1 MIDRKEFG
9 KKKKLMEE
17 KVKLKLISKYPH
29 IHQLYETGELTL
41 KQAYDGAQS
50 EMLGVETFKSKGTK
64 KFITHSTKIKNSK
77 SESPYPYSKHPLIE
91 SSVFN
96 CEYEELLKM
105 DFKRFKNFS
114 LDLRKELL
122 RVWNEEGIPPTIGKN
137 RNEIIQDFKKLKEQ
151 KISSLYLDGDSAYE
165 FVLHNNYRF
174 GSSCNQFT
182 SALQKTKI
190 DGKSLYDILSNKEY
204 ELKWMRILTRNL
216 KQDYSYEFSKRIL
229 NENELEKWKNE
240 GWSFLPQK
248 KSPIDNIIY
257 SKKDLKKLVKDG
269 FLKQYHIENLGVLFD
284 SETEFNIRRYK
295 SSTKIFS
302 HIIHLI
308 RIGFSNTP
316 TNFNPLVA
324 RTIYE
329 KFLDEKSSH
338 TVYDSSVGW
347 GGRFLG
353 AMISNRKIKY
363 LGVDV
368 NSNLFSPHNTFD
380 SISNFLDSELGIKSD
395 YSIKKMSS
403 VNYRE
408 TEEYKKYKGKCSMI
422 LTSPPY
428 FAKEEY
434 SEDSEQSYL
443 HFSNYRD
450 WLGTFLFNTFK
461 IAFEMIKE
469 DGYCLVNISDV
480 SIKNKN
486 FELELDTINV
496 LEKIGWKYQ
505 FQIGMKMNRFIGL
518 STENIVN
525 RVYDENKETYI
536 KVEPVLVFKKE

>member
-1 MIDRKEFG
+1 MKKEQSNI
-9 KKKKLMEE
+9 KKKLEE
-17 KVKLKLISKYPH
+17 KIKLRLIEKYPH
-29 IHQLYETGELTL
+29 IHKLYLDGEITL
-41 KQAYDGAQS
+41 KQAYDGSQS

-64 KFITHSTKIKNSK
+64 KFITHSTKIKDSK
-77 SESPYPYSKHPLIE
+77 SESPYPYPKHPLIE

-105 DFKRFKNFS
+105 NFKRFKSFS

-122 RVWNEEGIPPTIGKN
+122 QIWNEEGIPPTIGKN

-151 KISSLYLDGDSAYE
+151 KTSFLYLDGDSAYE
-165 FVLHNNYRF
+165 YVLHNNYRF

-190 DGKSLYDILSNKEY
+190 EGKSLWDILSNKEY

-229 NENELEKWKNE
+229 NENELQKWKDE

-269 FLKQYHIENLGVLFD
+269 FIKQYHIDNLGVLFD

-295 SSTKIFS
+295 SSTKIFT

-329 KFLDEKSSH
+329 KFLDDKSSH
-338 TVYDSSVGW
+338 IVYDSSVGW

-380 SISNFLDSELGIKSD
+380 SISSFLDAELGIKSD

-408 TEEYKKYKGKCSMI
+408 TDEYKKYKGKCSMI

-434 SEDSEQSYL
+434 SDDLEQSYL
-443 HFSNYRD
+443 HFSNYKD
-450 WLGTFLFNTFK
+450 WLGNFLFNTFK
-461 IAFEMIKE
+461 IGFEMVK
-469 DGYCLVNISDV
+469 DGGYCLVNISDV
-480 SIKNKN
+480 SIKNKQ
-486 FELELDTINV
+486 FELELDTINM
-496 LEKIGWKYQ
+496 LEKIGWKYE

-525 RVYDENKETYI
+525 RVYDENKETYM

>member
-1 MIDRKEFG
+1 MSKEQSNI
-9 KKKKLMEE
+9 KKKLEE
-17 KVKLKLISKYPH
+17 KIKLKLIIKYPH
-29 IHQLYETGELTL
+29 IHKLYLDGEITL
-41 KQAYDGAQS
+41 KQAYDGSQS

-64 KFITHSTKIKNSK
+64 KFITHSTKIKDSK
-77 SESPYPYSKHPLIE
+77 SESPYPFSKHPLIE

-96 CEYEELLKM
+96 CEYEEVLKM
-105 DFKRFKNFS
+105 NFNGFKEFS
-114 LDLRKELL
+114 LNLRKELL
-122 RVWNEEGIPPTIGKN
+122 RIWKEENTPPYIGKN
-137 RNEIIQDFKKLKEQ
+137 RNEIIEDFKKLKEHET
-151 KISSLYLDGDSAYE
+151 STLFLDGDSSYE
-165 FVLHNNYRF
+165 YVIHNNYRF

-190 DGKSLYDILSNKEY
+190 EGKSLWDILSNKEY
-204 ELKWMRILTRNL
+204 ELRWMRILTRNL

-229 NENELEKWKNE
+229 NENELQKWKDE

-248 KSPIDNIIY
+248 KSPIDDIVY

-284 SETEFNIRRYK
+284 TETEFNIRRYK
-295 SSTKIFS
+295 SSTKIFT

-316 TNFNPLVA
+316 TNFNPMVA

-329 KFLDEKSSH
+329 KFLDDKSSH
-338 TVYDSSVGW
+338 IVYDSSVGW

-380 SISNFLDSELGIKSD
+380 SISSFLDTELGIKSD

-450 WLGTFLFNTFK
+450 WLGTFLFTTFK
-461 IAFEMIKE
+461 IGFEMVK
-469 DGYCLVNISDV
+469 DGGYCLVNISDI
-480 SIKNKN
+480 SIKNKH

-496 LEKIGWKYQ
+496 LEEIGWKYQ
-505 FQIGMKMNRFIGL
+505 FQVGMKMNRFIGL
-518 STENIVN
+518 DAKKIVN
-525 RVYDENKETYI
+525 RVYDEKKDSYI

>member
-1 MIDRKEFG
+1 MSKEQSNI
-9 KKKKLMEE
+9 KKKLEE
-17 KVKLKLISKYPH
+17 KIKLKLIIKYPH
-29 IHQLYETGELTL
+29 IHKLYLDGEITL
-41 KQAYDGAQS
+41 KQAYDGSQS

-64 KFITHSTKIKNSK
+64 KFITHSTKIKDSK
-77 SESPYPYSKHPLIE
+77 SESPYPFSKHPLVE

-105 DFKRFKNFS
+105 DFKSFKSFS

-122 RVWNEEGIPPTIGKN
+122 RIWEEDNTPPYIGKN
-137 RNEIIQDFKKLKEQ
+137 RTEIIEDFKKLKEHET
-151 KISSLYLDGDSAYE
+151 STLFLDGDSSYE
-165 FVLHNNYRF
+165 YVIHNNYRF

-190 DGKSLYDILSNKEY
+190 EGKSLWDILSNKEY
-204 ELKWMRILTRNL
+204 ELRWMRILTRNL

-229 NENELEKWKNE
+229 NENELQKWKDE

-248 KSPIDNIIY
+248 KSPIDDIVY

-269 FLKQYHIENLGVLFD
+269 FLKQYHIGNLGVLFD
-284 SETEFNIRRYK
+284 TETEFNIRRYK
-295 SSTKIFS
+295 SSTKIFT

-308 RIGFSNTP
+308 RSGFSNTP
-316 TNFNPLVA
+316 TNFNPMVA

-329 KFLDEKSSH
+329 KFLDDKSSH
-338 TVYDSSVGW
+338 IVYDSSVGW

-368 NSNLFSPHNTFD
+368 NSHLFEPHNTFD
-380 SISNFLDSELGIKSD
+380 SISNFLDTELGIKSD
-395 YSIKKMSS
+395 YSIKKLSS

-434 SEDSEQSYL
+434 SDDLEQSYL
-443 HFSNYRD
+443 HFSNYKD
-450 WLGTFLFNTFK
+450 WLGNFLFNTFK
-461 IAFEMIKE
+461 IGFEMVK
-469 DGYCLVNISDV
+469 DGGYCLVNISDI
-480 SIKNKN
+480 SIKNKH
-486 FELELDTINV
+486 FELELDTINA
-496 LEKIGWKYQ
+496 LEEIGWKYE
-505 FQIGMKMNRFIGL
+505 FQIGMKMTRFIGL

-525 RVYDENKETYI
+525 RVYDENKETYM

>member
-1 MIDRKEFG
+1 MD
-9 KKKKLMEE
+9 
-17 KVKLKLISKYPH
+17 
-29 IHQLYETGELTL
+29 GEITL
-41 KQAYDGAQS
+41 KQAYDGSQS

-64 KFITHSTKIKNSK
+64 KFITHSTKIKDSK
-77 SESPYPYSKHPLIE
+77 SESPYPFSKHPLVE

-105 DFKRFKNFS
+105 DFKSFKSFS

-122 RVWNEEGIPPTIGKN
+122 RIWEEDNTPPYIGKN
-137 RNEIIQDFKKLKEQ
+137 RTEIIEDFKKLKEHET
-151 KISSLYLDGDSAYE
+151 STLFLDGDSSYE
-165 FVLHNNYRF
+165 YVIHNNYRF

-190 DGKSLYDILSNKEY
+190 EGKSLWDILSNKEY
-204 ELKWMRILTRNL
+204 ELRWMRILTRNL

-229 NENELEKWKNE
+229 NENELQKWKDE

-248 KSPIDNIIY
+248 KSPIDDIVY

-269 FLKQYHIENLGVLFD
+269 FLKQYHIGNLGVLFD
-284 SETEFNIRRYK
+284 TETEFNIRRYK
-295 SSTKIFS
+295 SSTKIFT

-316 TNFNPLVA
+316 TNFNPMVA

-329 KFLDEKSSH
+329 KFLDDKSSH
-338 TVYDSSVGW
+338 IVYDSSVGW

-450 WLGTFLFNTFK
+450 WLGTFLFTTFK
-461 IAFEMIKE
+461 IGFEMVKDE
-469 DGYCLVNISDV
+469 GYCLVNISDI
-480 SIKNKN
+480 SIKNKH

-496 LEKIGWKYQ
+496 LEEIGWKYQ
-505 FQIGMKMNRFIGL
+505 FQVGMKMNRFIGL
-518 STENIVN
+518 DAEKIVN
-525 RVYDENKETYI
+525 RVYDEKKDSYI

>member
-1 MIDRKEFG
+1 MKKEQSNI
-9 KKKKLMEE
+9 KKKLEE
-17 KVKLKLISKYPH
+17 KIKLRLIEKYPH
-29 IHQLYETGELTL
+29 IHKLYLDGEITL
-41 KQAYDGAQS
+41 KQAYDGSQS
-50 EMLGVETFKSKGTK
+50 EMLGVATFKSKGTK
-64 KFITHSTKIKNSK
+64 KFITHSTKIKDSK

-122 RVWNEEGIPPTIGKN
+122 RVWNEEDIPPTIGKN

-151 KISSLYLDGDSAYE
+151 KTSSLYLDGDSSYE
-165 FVLHNNYRF
+165 YVIHNNYRF

-190 DGKSLYDILSNKEY
+190 EGKSLWDILSNKEY

-229 NENELEKWKNE
+229 NENELQKWKDE

-248 KSPIDNIIY
+248 KSPIDDIVY

-284 SETEFNIRRYK
+284 TETEFNIRRYK
-295 SSTKIFS
+295 SSTKIFT

-316 TNFNPLVA
+316 TNFNPMVA

-329 KFLDEKSSH
+329 KFLDDKSSH
-338 TVYDSSVGW
+338 IVYDSSVGW

-368 NSNLFSPHNTFD
+368 NSHLFEPHNTFD
-380 SISNFLDSELGIKSD
+380 SISNFLDTELGIKSD
-395 YSIKKMSS
+395 YSIKKLSS

-434 SEDSEQSYL
+434 SDDLEQSYL
-443 HFSNYRD
+443 HFSNYKD
-450 WLGTFLFNTFK
+450 WLGNFLFNTFK
-461 IAFEMIKE
+461 IGFEMVK
-469 DGYCLVNISDV
+469 DGGYCLVNISDI
-480 SIKNKN
+480 SIKNKH
-486 FELELDTINV
+486 FELELDTINA
-496 LEKIGWKYQ
+496 LEEIGWKYE
-505 FQIGMKMNRFIGL
+505 FQIGMKMTRFIGL

-525 RVYDENKETYI
+525 RVYDENKETYM